1 MVYVKIKETKR
12 RKVMSLKNYL
22 FDFDGTLVDSM
33 PHFASVMTRILDENG
48 VKYPPDIIKIITPLG
63 FVGTV
68 KYYREELGIKLSEQE
83 ALDVMIRYL
92 IDAYAHRVPLKD
104 GVLEALLEL
113 KRRGHSLNILT
124 ASPHETLDPCL
135 KRLKV
140 YELFDNVWSC
150 NDFGTGKIDPE
161 IYRMAAEK
169 MGVSVDDVIFL
180 DDNLNAD
187 EAAKR
192 AGVTVIG
199 VFDETSRE
207 YVDDMKVLCDG
218 YIYNLKE
225 LL

>member
-12 RKVMSLKNYL
+12 RKVLSLKNYL